1 DDGEQ
6 CIRTQ
11 QRDGQRGTD
20 PDFRGASQ
28 EDAHRRRSGEPEER
42 EAEERLEAPE
52 GDHARVEG
60 FLVHRAVLYVRI
72 RGRPCCSSST
82 SGTRTPC
89 SGPWRGARCA
99 TIGASRRSPAR
110 PTNTASCSS
119 NSWRTKGSS
128 RRTSRACRSRV
139 WSRPCSTRLK

>member
-1 DDGEQ
+1 VRAEQ
-6 CIRTQ
+6 H
-11 QRDGQRGTD
+11 DGQGRAD
-20 PDFRGASQ
+20 PDLRGAP
-28 EDAHRRRSGEPEER
+28 EEGPNRRRRREPEER

-89 SGPWRGARCA
+89 SGPWRGARCD

-128 RRTSRACRSRV
+128 RRT
-139 WSRPCSTRLK
+139 